1 MNLSANNIQQHL
13 QRGLKPIYVVAGD
26 EPLQKM
32 ETLDAIRAQARKQGY
47 NQREV
52 FDVDRQFKWDEL
64 LASANSLSLFAELR
78 ILELRMPTGA
88 PGKDGGAVLAEYAE
102 NLPDDAILIVQSG
115 KIDKRSKNSKWY
127 KALDAQGVMIDV
139 WPVKATEIMGW
150 IRNRLAQRGVQAEP
164 EAVKMIAQRVEGNML
179 AAAQEIEKL
188 LLLVG
193 QNTQT
198 LTAQQVVDA
207 VANSARFTVFD
218 LIDSALRG
226 EVAVARCMRILSGL
240 KAEGVLPVMLLS
252 PIVTELRS
260 LTDMAEQIANGAHPS
275 QVVNRVWANRKSL
288 IANALERLTVK
299 DLHHLLAQAGE
310 LDQINKGA
318 KRGDAWLALQ
328 QLILGLSG
336 VYLMPDLDDLI

>member
-88 PGKDGGAVLAEYAE
+88 PGKDGGAVLAVYAE

-127 KALDAQGVMIDV
+127 KSLDAQGVMIDV

-275 QVVNRVWANRKSL
+275 QVLNRVWANRKNL
-288 IANALERLTVK
+288 IAKALERLTAK
-299 DLHHLLAQAGE
+299 DVHELLAQAAE

-318 KRGDAWLALQ
+318 KRGDAWLVLQ

-336 VYLMPDLDDLI
+336 VNLMTDRAI